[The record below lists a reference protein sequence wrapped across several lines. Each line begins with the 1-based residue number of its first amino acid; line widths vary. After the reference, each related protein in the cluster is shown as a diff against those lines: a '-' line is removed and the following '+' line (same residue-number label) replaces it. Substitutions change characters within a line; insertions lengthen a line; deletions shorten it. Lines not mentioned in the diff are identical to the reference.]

1 MNADEGNARNL
12 MNGLGLFLVVL
23 LVAKAAAGI
32 IVSWKIKT
40 PSIVLAE
47 WC

>member
-1 MNADEGNARNL
+1 MGATERNANHF

-23 LVAKAAAGI
+23 VFAKAASDLI
-32 IVSWKIKT
+32 MFWKTKT

>member
-1 MNADEGNARNL
+1 MNTAKRNADKF

-23 LVAKAAAGI
+23 LVAKAASGLLM
-32 IVSWKIKT
+32 SWKTKT